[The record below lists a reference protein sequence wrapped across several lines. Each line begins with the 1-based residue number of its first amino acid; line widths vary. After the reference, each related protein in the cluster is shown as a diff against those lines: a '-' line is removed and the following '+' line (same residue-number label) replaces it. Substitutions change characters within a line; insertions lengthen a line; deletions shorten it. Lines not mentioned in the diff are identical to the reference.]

1 MNKIFVY
8 GTLLSGFGNHK
19 RLLEDKS
26 TYLGTAKI
34 RGKMFSMGGFPG
46 VAEGEEC
53 INGEVYE
60 VNDEVLKSL
69 DILEGHPN
77 VYKRT
82 VVELIPDE
90 EGEWDGY
97 KVETYICQH
106 IPKGAPEIPHGSW
119 RKYVEESSKDWR
131 KA

>member
-19 RLLEDKS
+19 RLLENKS
-26 TYLGTAKI
+26 TYLGTAEIK
-34 RGKMFSMGGFPG
+34 GKMFSMGGFPG
-46 VAEGEEC
+46 VTEGEDD
-53 INGEVYE
+53 IHGEVYE

-69 DILEGHPN
+69 DRLEGHPN
-77 VYKRT
+77 FYKRT
-82 VVELIPDE
+82 QVELTSDW
-90 EGEWDGY
+90 EGYE
-97 KVETYICQH
+97 VEVYICQH
-106 IPKGAPEIPHGSW
+106 IPKGAPYISHGSW